1 MSPTHSGEG
10 VSAFKRTVLVVD
22 PDPQTGIMLSSIL
35 TPLGWAM
42 EIARDNKAVLEQ
54 VRKRP
59 YDLIITGEETAARED
74 IELLQEIRLVRPHE
88 RLIILTN
95 NGTPKDAIDSM
106 REHAFAYFSK
116 PISMESLAEAVRMVT
131 DGPCWDDGIEVLMA
145 TPSWIRLAV
154 RCDVKTA
161 DRLLIFLAEIADLP
175 TREKC
180 EVGIAFRE
188 MLLNAIEHGGRF
200 DPEQYVEISYVR
212 GDRAV
217 GCRIKDPGQGFSLD
231 EIRHAAV
238 ANPPGDPMQH
248 ITHRDSMGLR
258 PGGYGVLMARHLVDE
273 LIYGEKG
280 NEVLLVK
287 YLPKDGGQPP
297 SPESLP
303 VPRPV

>member
-1 MSPTHSGEG
+1 MRPTDSGEG
-10 VSAFKRTVLVVD
+10 ASTSKRTVLVVD

-42 EIARDNKAVLEQ
+42 EIAPDNKTVLEL
-54 VRKRP
+54 VRNRP
-59 YDLIITGEETAARED
+59 YELIITGEETAARED
-74 IELLQEIRLVRPHE
+74 IELLQEIRRVRPHG
-88 RLIILTN
+88 RLIILTGD
-95 NGTPKDAIDSM
+95 GTPQDVVTSM

-116 PISMESLAEAVRMVT
+116 PFSMESLAEAVRMVT

-175 TREKC
+175 PREKC

-188 MLLNAIEHGGRF
+188 MLLNAIEHGGRL

-217 GCRIKDPGQGFSLD
+217 GCRIKDPGEGFSLE

-238 ANPPGDPMQH
+238 ANPPEDPMRH
-248 ITHRDSMGLR
+248 VAHRDEMGLR

-287 YLPKDGGQPP
+287 YLPKERGQPFSTGP
-297 SPESLP
+297 LPE
-303 VPRPV
+303 V

>member
-1 MSPTHSGEG
+1 MSPTDSGEG
-10 VSAFKRTVLVVD
+10 ASTSKRTVLVVD

-42 EIARDNKAVLEQ
+42 EIAPDNKTVLEL
-54 VRKRP
+54 VRNRP
-59 YDLIITGEETAARED
+59 YELIITGEETAARED
-74 IELLQEIRLVRPHE
+74 IELLQEIRRVRPHE
-88 RLIILTN
+88 RLIILTGD
-95 NGTPKDAIDSM
+95 GTPQDVVTSM

-116 PISMESLAEAVRMVT
+116 PFSMESLAEAVRMVT

-175 TREKC
+175 PREKC

-188 MLLNAIEHGGRF
+188 MLLNAIEHGGRL

-217 GCRIKDPGQGFSLD
+217 GCRIKDPGEGFSLE

-238 ANPPGDPMQH
+238 ANPPEDPMRH
-248 ITHRDSMGLR
+248 VAHRDEMGLR

-287 YLPKDGGQPP
+287 YLPKERGQPFSTGP
-297 SPESLP
+297 LPE
-303 VPRPV
+303 V